1 MDCEKHDEYSINIP
15 LYCCNQ
21 KMIQGNLIQDK
32 LIQDKLVYDN
42 SINQLYNAIKELNKR
57 LENYK
62 YDYYILLMLIS
73 LLIILFMI
81 CIISNIYY

>member
-21 KMIQGNLIQDK
+21 KMIQDNLIQN
-32 LIQDKLVYDN
+32 KLVYDN